1 MSHTLRISTVNGKDT
16 GIGNVGV
23 DAGNVEY
30 DAESQTLRC
39 AGLADGAEV
48 AVVNIGGIQVGK
60 AVATDGAAVV
70 SLAGHP
76 KAPYMAVMK
85 SNGQVRSHRFI
96 KW

>member
-1 MSHTLRISTVNGKDT
+1 M
-16 GIGNVGV
+16 
-23 DAGNVEY
+23 
-30 DAESQTLRC
+30 RC